1 MDYREINS
9 LIAKYIKER
18 NNPKAIGKEFREALI
33 TAENALRELK
43 RFYLAMN
50 LLKGDN
56 VHGLHSKVMNYS
68 LHSINTQNLRK

>member
-1 MDYREINS
+1 MAKCIRERNTP
-9 LIAKYIKER
+9 IAKSE
-18 NNPKAIGKEFREALI
+18 EFSEALI
-33 TAENALRELK
+33 NAENALRELK